1 MDGAAKGSA
10 DSKVAVGV
18 GVGVG
23 LMLFLLLVA
32 LLLGLAVYCCRG
44 WKVKDD
50 KVVSFS
56 SFQNSGGKAP
66 TPAF

>member
-1 MDGAAKGSA
+1 MDGAAKGST
-10 DSKVAVGV
+10 DSKVAIGV

-23 LMLFLLLVA
+23 LMLFLLLLV
-32 LLLGLAVYCCRG
+32 GLAVYCCRG

-56 SFQNSGGKAP
+56 SFQSSGGKAP